1 MRRAL
6 PTPGFNKK
14 GQEGFS
20 IPGSAP
26 GALATFLHGN
36 HGEGISGAPVRR
48 SGWPS
53 GAAVTNTPLN
63 LSAIKPVPSSPTLP
77 VHRRSAELLVASS
90 SPQNPADRVTPSET
104 PSFTAGEPRRGLSL
118 ATTCPSPEG
127 AHSTLAHSEMVGT
140 SHVAPDNK
148 GGREGPPRL
157 TGSGAQTLWCHGV
170 GEQLGC
176 FRSPHDRGAFRP
188 STNLILTTWQFHDAA
203 AGAAG
208 G

>member
-6 PTPGFNKK
+6 PPPGCNKK
-14 GQEGFS
+14 GQEGFR

-77 VHRRSAELLVASS
+77 VHRRSAELPAASS

-127 AHSTLAHSEMVGT
+127 AHSTSAHSEVVGT

-148 GGREGPPRL
+148 GAGKGHPALREAGHRP
-157 TGSGAQTLWCHGV
+157 SGATGWG
-170 GEQLGC
+170 
-176 FRSPHDRGAFRP
+176 S
-188 STNLILTTWQFHDAA
+188 S
-203 AGAAG
+203 
-208 G
+208 